1 MDNYERLLKI
11 KKFTDC
17 VGPVYGTEDFG
28 VYLYSVIKM
37 MKPQNVVELGTGL
50 GSTMLWSAQ
59 ALLENG
65 KGIIHT
71 FDNGNEWDR
80 IKKSK
85 DDIGC
90 LMLDLHFKEDYLL
103 YIEDL
108 IDSFDIRSRVNFH
121 PVKINEIKSENPIDI
136 LFSDFAHGPEDIIK
150 LLSEF
155 LPQMNEVSK
164 IYIDSASTHYP
175 SYHTL
180 EKLVDMFNNNIIPL
194 SILQLSKDEKIH
206 RVIHTH
212 QFKLDHIIENK
223 DRKQNSTAC
232 ISIQPYDIFP
242 R

>member
-1 MDNYERLLKI
+1 MNNYERFLKI

-17 VGPVYGTEDFG
+17 VGPIYGTEDFG
-28 VYLYSVIKM
+28 VYLYSVVKM
-37 MKPQNVVELGTGL
+37 MKPENVVELGTGL
-50 GSTMLWSAQ
+50 GTTMLWCSQ
-59 ALLENG
+59 ALFENE

-71 FDNGNEWDR
+71 FDNGNEWND
-80 IKKSK
+80 IKEAK
-85 DDIGC
+85 DTIGE
-90 LMLDLHFKEDYLL
+90 HFKEDYLF
-103 YIEDL
+103 YIENL
-108 IDSFDIRSRVNFH
+108 IDSFNIRSRVNFH
-121 PVKINEIKSENPIDI
+121 PIKIDEIQSETPIDI

-164 IYIDSASTHYP
+164 IYIDSASTHYA

-194 SILQLSKDEKIH
+194 SILQLSTHEKIH
-206 RVIHTH
+206 QVIHTH